1 MKCKKKQ
8 RHWNEL
14 KYEKMRKMS
23 TSITQVE
30 DKQDT
35 QLLYLEE
42 RLLCS

>member
-1 MKCKKKQ
+1 MKCKKKH

-42 RLLCS
+42 RLFYI